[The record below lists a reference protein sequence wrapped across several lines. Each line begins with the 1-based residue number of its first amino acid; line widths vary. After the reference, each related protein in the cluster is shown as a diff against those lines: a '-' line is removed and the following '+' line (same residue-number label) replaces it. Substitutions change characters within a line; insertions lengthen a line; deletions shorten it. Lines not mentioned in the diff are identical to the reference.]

1 MTAAVVDLQTLIVI
15 NLIVADAATDPPPD
29 GCELIDVTNG
39 PPCSIGWTY
48 DPATGLFA
56 PPVT

>member
-1 MTAAVVDLQTLIVI
+1 MTAAVVDLQTLIVL

-39 PPCSIGWTY
+39 PPCSIGWKY